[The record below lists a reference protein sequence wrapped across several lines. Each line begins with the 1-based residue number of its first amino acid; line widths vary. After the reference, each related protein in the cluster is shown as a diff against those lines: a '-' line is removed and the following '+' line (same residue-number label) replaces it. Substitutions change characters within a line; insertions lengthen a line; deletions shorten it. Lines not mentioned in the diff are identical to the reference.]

1 MFINGQVGAQSPS
14 FPDGAQPIVR
24 LGKQDDVIVSELH
37 GRFYEQAYRGN
48 LFSAGHAGAVALV
61 SQNATAT
68 SLAAAAQPILG
79 LYNPQTSNVNLVLL
93 HAFLQD
99 FINNVT
105 SVAPGAFVW
114 CWSIGNA
121 GVSTGLSPWSRQ
133 TMANA
138 GAKAKAF
145 LGATALTGLTNSLVI
160 AEAADFIIASG
171 LLTTTV
177 AAATPTPSFG
187 YLHDF
192 GGSLIVPP
200 GGVLALMNTL
210 SVTTHSVMGRILWE
224 EVPII

>member
-1 MFINGQVGAQSPS
+1 MNANGQVGIQSPS
-14 FPDGAQPIVR
+14 FPDGAQPMVR
-24 LGKQDDVIVSELH
+24 LDKQGGTVVSELH

-48 LFSAGHAGAVALV
+48 LFSCGHAGAVALA

-79 LYNPQTSNVNLVLL
+79 IWNPQTAQVNLVVLQ
-93 HAFLQD
+93 AVLQD

-121 GVSTGLSPWSRQ
+121 GITTGGTPYNRKS
-133 TMANA
+133 MAAA
-138 GAKAKAF
+138 GSLTKTF
-145 LGATALTGLTNSLVI
+145 LGATALTGLTNNLVI
-160 AEAADFIIASG
+160 VEAADFPIASG

-177 AAATPTPSFG
+177 AAATPTPSVEGIQNF
-187 YLHDF
+187 D
-192 GGSLIVPP
+192 GSLVIPP

-210 SVTTHSVMGRILWE
+210 SVTTHSVMGRLLWE